1 MIGRP
6 PRSTRTTCQVC
17 GRPAEC
23 AGFCRRC
30 YNSRRRNR
38 YKHPEDPHR
47 TELLEWYES
56 FCPDHPDTANVLRA
70 LWLYRLI
77 AQRITVKTGVACRS
91 EDIMQHVLELRHKT
105 ASERN

>member
-6 PRSTRTTCQVC
+6 LRTKRTTCQVC

-38 YKHPEDPHR
+38 YKHPDDPHR

-56 FCPDHPDTANVLRA
+56 FCPDHPDAANVLRA

-77 AQRITVKTGVACRS
+77 ADKVRVSGTPCTS
-91 EDIMQHVLELRHKT
+91 EDVMRHVLSLREKT
-105 ASERN
+105 AAERN